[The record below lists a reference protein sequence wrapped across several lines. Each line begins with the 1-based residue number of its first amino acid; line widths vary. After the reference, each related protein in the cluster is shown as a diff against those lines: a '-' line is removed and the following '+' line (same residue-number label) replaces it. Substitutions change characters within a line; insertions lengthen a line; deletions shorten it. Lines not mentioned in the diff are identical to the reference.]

1 MKAREEKFA
10 VKTHHCQADGS
21 IKIFSLMR
29 FLQESAL
36 AHAQELGF
44 GFEQMNTIDSYWV
57 LSNIRIQ
64 ISDLPKFND
73 EVTIRTWPSGNNRVI
88 ATREFVGTDE
98 SGNELF
104 RAGSEWMVLNKNTNR
119 LRNLTRLKLPL
130 PAEAPKV
137 IEGQLEKLEPRE
149 DYTLTESIRVHYSSI
164 DMNGHVNNTEYVRWA
179 IDALKSRYEFT
190 TGVSS
195 IQISYLSEVFE
206 KEQLDLFVSTDDNSR
221 YHLAGIRPSDQTTV
235 FLMEINDWATRP
247 VDTFDIM
254 G

>member
-21 IKIFSLMR
+21 IRIFSLMR

-44 GFEQMNTIDSYWV
+44 GFEQMNAIDSYWV
-57 LSNIRIQ
+57 LSNIRIK
-64 ISDLPKFND
+64 IADLPKWND
-73 EVTIRTWPSGNNRVI
+73 KVSIKTWPSGNNRVI
-88 ATREFVGTDE
+88 ATREFIGTDE

-104 RAGSEWMVLNKNTNR
+104 KAGSEWMVLNKNTNR
-119 LRNLTRLKLPL
+119 LRNLCKLKLPL

-137 IEGQLEKLEPRE
+137 IEGQLEKLEPRDE
-149 DYTLTESIRVHYSSI
+149 YTLAESIRVHYSSI
-164 DMNGHVNNTEYVRWA
+164 DMNGHVNNTEYVRWG

-190 TGVSS
+190 APVNS

-221 YHLAGIRPSDQTTV
+221 FHLAGIRPCDQTTV
-235 FLMEINDWATRP
+235 FLMEIN
-247 VDTFDIM
+247 